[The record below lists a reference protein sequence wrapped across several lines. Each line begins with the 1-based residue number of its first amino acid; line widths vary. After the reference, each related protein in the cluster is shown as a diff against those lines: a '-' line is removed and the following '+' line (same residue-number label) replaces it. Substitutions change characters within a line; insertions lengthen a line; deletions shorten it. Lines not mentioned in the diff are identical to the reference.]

1 MAYGAILEQMPSG
14 FNKSES
20 GSYVGTGT
28 YGSQN
33 PTSLTFSFEP
43 KLVVINYKFQGTSE
57 IYSGMAL
64 ITSKYG
70 VHFAENSIT
79 KNIGIAT
86 LQSELI
92 NNTLSWFLSI
102 DRTLKKSEVA
112 ISGASPLVQLNDIQ
126 GTYYYTAFG

>member
-1 MAYGAILEQMPSG
+1 MAFILQ
-14 FNKSES
+14 K
-20 GSYVGTGT
+20 
-28 YGSQN
+28 
-33 PTSLTFSFEP
+33 
-43 KLVVINYKFQGTSE
+43 I
-57 IYSGMAL
+57 AL
-64 ITSKYG
+64 Q
-70 VHFAENSIT
+70 

-92 NNTLSWFLSI
+92 NNTLSWFLSV

>member
-20 GSYVGTGT
+20 GSYVETGT

-43 KLVVINYKFQGTSE
+43 KLVVINYKFQGTSV

-92 NNTLSWFLSI
+92 NNTLSWFLSV